1 MVEEDV
7 IPLSIMPVG
16 SKAVIEQLSGG
27 VGLTR
32 RLMEM
37 GMTPG
42 TQVEVIRNDMGPI
55 VVRARGITIAI
66 GRGMANHILVR
77 KIM

>member
-1 MVEEDV
+1 MVEEV
-7 IPLSIMPVG
+7 VPLSTMPAG
-16 SKAVIEQLSGG
+16 SKGIIEQLSGG

-37 GMTPG
+37 GMTAG

-55 VVRARGITIAI
+55 VVKTRGITIAI